1 MEFHGHQ
8 VTLLVAHAVCGHP
21 YILHQTGLCRN
32 VYKACPKSIQP
43 Y

>member
-21 YILHQTGLCRN
+21 YILHQTGLREN
-32 VYKACPKSIQP
+32 VYKVCPKSIQP